1 MKYIKLFEGFI
12 VENELNKICDNHL
25 AYLLDD
31 GFNFNIDYVFSTN
44 KEKKIYTITFGKG
57 KRSYRY
63 KEKFNISEI
72 KDDFILLL
80 EILDTKYYLE
90 EIIVNNKSIDIK
102 QFEQLKDL
110 TIKSIFV
117 KLSEK

>member
-44 KEKKIYTITFGKG
+44 KEKKI
-57 KRSYRY
+57 
-63 KEKFNISEI
+63 
-72 KDDFILLL
+72 
-80 EILDTKYYLE
+80 
-90 EIIVNNKSIDIK
+90 
-102 QFEQLKDL
+102 
-110 TIKSIFV
+110 
-117 KLSEK
+117 